1 MIENFEY
8 FTISSLCRII
18 IKKSTRTSNILSLP
32 ISDEYIWLDISN
44 IFYYPL

>member
-18 IKKSTRTSNILSLP
+18 IKKSMRTSNILSLP
-32 ISDEYIWLDISN
+32 ISDEYILLDRSSV
-44 IFYYPL
+44 FYYPF